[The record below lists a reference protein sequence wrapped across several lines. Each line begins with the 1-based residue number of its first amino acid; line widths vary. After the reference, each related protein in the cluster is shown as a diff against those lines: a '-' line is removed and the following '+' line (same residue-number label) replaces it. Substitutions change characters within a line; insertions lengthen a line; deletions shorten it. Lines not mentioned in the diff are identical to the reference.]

1 MVGNL
6 GFYEPGSH
14 IRGLKILAE
23 VLEQDYGTNHEVTV
37 YEASV
42 YYPVCPPV
50 IERLPLAKLPE
61 AKVTEVSTLYVPPKA
76 MAPVDRKMMASLGIN
91 QD

>member
-1 MVGNL
+1 GNL
-6 GFYEPGSH
+6 GFYQPGNH
-14 IRGLKILAE
+14 LKGLKILAE
-23 VLEQDYGTNHEVTV
+23 VLEQDYGANHEVTV

-61 AKVTEVSTLYVPPKA
+61 APVTEVSTLYVPPKA
-76 MAPVDRKMMASLGIN
+76 MAPIDREMMASLGIN